1 MMAKKPTYEQLE
13 HAVEAL
19 RASEEKYRILVSES
33 PLGIALIGR
42 DGEYEYVNPKF
53 THMFGYTLED
63 IPTGREWFAK
73 AFPDPELRD
82 QILSTWIAD
91 LKDSK
96 TGETRSRTNSVVC
109 KDGSE
114 KIVRFRPVSLGSGDQ
129 FVTYEDISD
138 RQRAEEALRE
148 SEERLRTFMDS
159 VTDFFAVTDKDE
171 NFVYVNKSMADT
183 LGYSEEEMT
192 GMHISEVID
201 EESMTNFMPE
211 VKDLVENGKLNIE
224 ATWVKKDGE
233 KVQGELYVTAIYDA
247 HGDYIGSRGVFRNIT
262 DRKRAEKALKGA
274 YDDLEQRVRERTAEL
289 VNVNKQLEV
298 EIQERKRA
306 EQTAHDSEEKYR
318 NLVERAAEGIVIL
331 QDGLVKYA
339 NPRLL
344 ELTGYSVEDTIGT
357 PFAKYVHPDEV
368 TEAAENFKAWIAGE
382 EYSGSHE
389 RRLVHKDGSIIHT
402 EVSIGLITYQD
413 KPAVLASMRDITER
427 KLAEEALKES
437 VRRMQIAYDQ
447 STVYA
452 EELKGE
458 IAERKRGETALRASE
473 EKYRSLV
480 ESAEDSVYL
489 VDIDSKYLFMNEKH
503 LSRFGEPEDQ
513 VMGRPYSEF
522 HSPEET
528 KAFTEKVNEVFKTSN
543 PVWHEYR
550 SDRDG
555 RHFLRTLSP
564 VKKTDGKTT
573 AVTIVS
579 KDITEQKRLEA
590 QLQQAQRMEAI
601 GTLAGGI
608 AHDFNNVLM
617 AIQGHTSLM
626 SSDIDTDHPHFE
638 HLSGIEHTVQRGAGL
653 ARQLLGFARGGKYE
667 VKSSD
672 MNELIEESC
681 KMFGRTKKE
690 IEIHTKYQKD
700 IWPAEVDR
708 AQIEQVLLNLYVNAW
723 QAMPHGGHLYVE
735 TTHAIV
741 DENDAKPSGIEP
753 GNYVKIV
760 VTDTGVGMDKVTQQR
775 IFDPFFT
782 TKEMGRGTG
791 LGLASAYGII
801 KNHGGIIRVYSEEGE
816 GSTFNIYLPASEKE
830 IEVGEGKPVE
840 EVVKG
845 TGTILLVDD
854 ENMVLGVGKEM
865 LERIGYSVM
874 LATNGM
880 EAVQVYRKHK
890 DEIDLII
897 LDMIMP
903 EMGGG
908 ETYDQIKED
917 SPKVKV
923 LLASGYSINGEATE
937 ILKRGCNGFIQKPFN
952 MKELSGRIREVLDNE

>member
-1 MMAKKPTYEQLE
+1 MAKKPTHKQPERT
-13 HAVEAL
+13 VEAL

-33 PLGIALIGR
+33 PLGIALISRG
-42 DGEYEYVNPKF
+42 GQYEYVNPKF
-53 THMFGYTLED
+53 TDMLGYTLED
-63 IPTGREWFAK
+63 IPNGREWFAK

-82 QILSTWIAD
+82 QIISTWIAD
-91 LKDSK
+91 LKESK
-96 TGETRSRTNSVVC
+96 TGGVRPRTSTVTC

-114 KIVRFRPVSLGSGDQ
+114 KIVRFRPVTLRSGDQ
-129 FVTYEDISD
+129 FVTYEDVTD
-138 RQRAEEALRE
+138 RQRAEKALRE
-148 SEERLRTFMDS
+148 SEETLRTFMDN

-171 NFVYVNKSMADT
+171 NLIYVNKPMADT
-183 LGYSEEEMT
+183 LGYSKQEMT
-192 GMHISEVID
+192 GMHISEVIS
-201 EESMTNFMPE
+201 EESMAGFLPE
-211 VKDLVENGKLNIE
+211 VKELVENGGLNIE
-224 ATWVKKDGE
+224 ATWVTKDGE
-233 KVQGELYVTAIYDA
+233 KVHGELNVNAIYDA
-247 HGDYIGSRGVFRNIT
+247 HGDYMGSRGVFRNIT
-262 DRKRAEKALKGA
+262 DQRQAEEALKRA
-274 YDDLEQRVRERTAEL
+274 YDDLEQRVQERTAEL
-289 VNVNKQLEV
+289 LKVNEQLKV

-306 EQTAHDSEEKYR
+306 EQLAHESEEKYR
-318 NLVERAAEGIVIL
+318 NLVEQAGEGIVIL
-331 QDGLVKYA
+331 QDGLIKYA
-339 NPRLL
+339 NPRLM
-344 ELTGYSVEDTIGT
+344 ELTGYDLEDTIET
-357 PFAKYVHPDEV
+357 PFPKYVHPDDV
-368 TEAAENFKAWIAGE
+368 AESVEKYNAWIEGKE
-382 EYSGSHE
+382 LESPYE
-389 RRLVHKDGSIIHT
+389 RRLVHKDGSIVHT
-402 EVSIGLITYQD
+402 ELSIGLITYQD
-413 KPAVLASMRDITER
+413 KPAVLASLRDITER
-427 KLAEEALKES
+427 KQAEEALQES

-458 IAERKRGETALRASE
+458 IAERRRGEDALRASE

-489 VDIDSKYLFMNEKH
+489 VDVDSKYLFMNEKH
-503 LSRFGEPEDQ
+503 LSRFGLPDNR
-513 VMGRPYSEF
+513 VTGGVYGDF
-522 HSPEET
+522 HSAEET
-528 KAFTEKVNEVFKTSN
+528 KAFTEKVDEVFKTSQS
-543 PVWHEYR
+543 VWHEYR
-550 SDRDG
+550 SERDG

-564 VKKTDGKTT
+564 VKGTDGKTT

-579 KDITEQKRLEA
+579 KDITELKRLEA

-626 SSDIDTDHPHFE
+626 SSDIDTEHPHFE

-667 VKSSD
+667 VKSTD

-690 IEIHTKYQKD
+690 VEIHTKYQKD

-723 QAMPHGGHLYVE
+723 QAMPHGGNLYVE
-735 TTHAIV
+735 TSHAVV
-741 DENDAKPSGIEP
+741 DENDAKPFGIEP
-753 GNYVKIV
+753 GDYVKIS
-760 VTDTGVGMDKVTQQR
+760 VTDTGVGMDKATRQR

-801 KNHGGIIRVYSEEGE
+801 KNHGGIIRVYSEEDE
-816 GSTFNIYLPASEKE
+816 GSTFSIYLPASEKQ
-830 IEVGEGKPVE
+830 IEVREGKPVE

-854 ENMVLGVGKEM
+854 ENMVLDVGKEM
-865 LERIGYSVM
+865 LERIGYSVL
-874 LATNGM
+874 LATSGM
-880 EAVQVYRKHK
+880 DAIQIHRKHK
-890 DEIDLII
+890 DEIDLVI

-903 EMGGG
+903 DMGGG

-923 LLASGYSINGEATE
+923 LLASGYSINGQATE
-937 ILKRGCNGFIQKPFN
+937 ILERGCNGFIQKPFN
-952 MKELSGRIREVLDNE
+952 MKELSRKIRDCLE